1 MDERSKNASFDEKK
15 KEKGKRKDYSKNS
28 TGGETL
34 TQQERVKIR
43 SDRKQSFLRI
53 KMQRNER

>member
-1 MDERSKNASFDEKK
+1 MDERSKNASFDEKR
-15 KEKGKRKDYSKNS
+15 KGKRKRKNYSKNS

>member
-1 MDERSKNASFDEKK
+1 MLRLMKK
-15 KEKGKRKDYSKNS
+15 KKGKRKRKDYSKNS